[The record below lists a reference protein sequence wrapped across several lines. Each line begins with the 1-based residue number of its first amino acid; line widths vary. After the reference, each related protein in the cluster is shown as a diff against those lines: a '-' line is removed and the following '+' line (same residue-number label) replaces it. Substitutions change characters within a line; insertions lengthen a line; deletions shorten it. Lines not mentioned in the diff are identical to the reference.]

1 MIKSQVAVGV
11 MFTCGTASESRH
23 SLSQCLGGGG
33 AQVADIVTDMCL
45 EFGFIG

>member
-23 SLSQCLGGGG
+23 SLSQCLGGP
-33 AQVADIVTDMCL
+33 QVADIVTDMCL